1 METIG
6 EKVSYL
12 KGLCEGLNISDEKEG
27 KVLKGIIDVLA
38 DISAAIDDVE
48 DEVFELNEL
57 CDELDQDLGMLEEEI
72 YDDDCG
78 CCDCDCDCDCD
89 CEDDEEFYEIECD
102 KCGELIYLEESEIF
116 EDGVICPECGEKI
129 DVDFDDVE
137 E

>member
-38 DISAAIDDVE
+38 DISAAIEDVE
-48 DEVFELNEL
+48 DDVFELNEL
-57 CDELDQDLGMLEEEI
+57 CDELDQDLGALEEDF
-72 YDDDCG
+72 YDEECS
-78 CCDCDCDCDCD
+78 CCDCDCDCD
-89 CEDDEEFYEIECD
+89 EDGEFYEITCD
-102 KCGELIYLEESEIF
+102 KCGELIYLEDSEIF
-116 EDGVICPECGEKI
+116 DDGVICPECGEKI